1 MTSRSGARHVMP
13 HPSAS
18 PFWLLIAALL
28 LLVLMI
34 GGFIYSSMADRADRT
49 RRQNQRE
56 LRRRKQTAYR
66 RALAWL
72 SRRPRN
78 LQINDMRSETD

>member
-1 MTSRSGARHVMP
+1 MTSPYGARQAMFHQ
-13 HPSAS
+13 SAS
-18 PFWLLIAALL
+18 PLWVLIAALV
-28 LLVLMI
+28 VLAVMI
-34 GGFIYSSMADRADRT
+34 GGFVYSFAADRT
-49 RRQNQRE
+49 DRKRRRQQRE

>member
-1 MTSRSGARHVMP
+1 MP

-28 LLVLMI
+28 VLALMV
-34 GGFIYSSMADRADRT
+34 GGFVYSSAADRADRM
-49 RRQNQRE
+49 RRQQQRE

-72 SRRPRN
+72 SRRPRH
-78 LQINDMRSETD
+78 LQIDDMRSETD